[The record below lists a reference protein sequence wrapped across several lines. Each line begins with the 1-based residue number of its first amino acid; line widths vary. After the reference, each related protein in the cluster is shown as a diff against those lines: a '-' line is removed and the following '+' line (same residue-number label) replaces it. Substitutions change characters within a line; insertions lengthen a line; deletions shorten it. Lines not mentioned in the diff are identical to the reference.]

1 MSKPKLFVFMVDALC
16 ESDVAYMRTLKN
28 FGWMLENGAL
38 VREMLPVYPSFTY
51 PCHVSIM
58 TGCYPEKHGIPHNE
72 QVKAGVHPV
81 PWYISRKLVQ
91 KKFFAE
97 YAKERGL
104 STCLVNWPVSAGA
117 DVDIN
122 LPMCVPMG
130 YRGDNPRQFY
140 EGVSARRC
148 SIAISGNTDT
158 CFAAAT
164 RCSTAVWMTSPTRLR
179 RISSAITVSR
189 T

>member
-117 DVDIN
+117 DVGIN

-140 EGVSARRC
+140 EGVSSPEVLDRYFWKY
-148 SIAISGNTDT
+148 GYML
-158 CFAAAT
+158 AAAT

>member
-104 STCLVNWPVSAGA
+104 STCLINWPVSAGA

-130 YRGDNPRQFY
+130 L
-140 EGVSARRC
+140 SL
-148 SIAISGNTDT
+148 IHI
-158 CFAAAT
+158 
-164 RCSTAVWMTSPTRLR
+164 
-179 RISSAITVSR
+179 
-189 T
+189 

>member
-1 MSKPKLFVFMVDALC
+1 MGKPKLFVFMVDALC

-58 TGCYPEKHGIPHNE
+58 TGCYPDKHGIPHNE

-81 PWYISRKLVQ
+81 PWYTSRKLVQ

-97 YAKERGL
+97 YAKEQGVTAKVL
-104 STCLVNWPVSAGA
+104 IGGAVITQEYADEIGA
-117 DVDIN
+117 D
-122 LPMCVPMG
+122 G
-130 YRGDNPRQFY
+130 YSKD
-140 EGVSARRC
+140 
-148 SIAISGNTDT
+148 
-158 CFAAAT
+158 AAE
-164 RCSTAVWMTSPTRLR
+164 AVKVAKQVLGLR
-179 RISSAITVSR
+179 D
-189 T
+189 

>member
-1 MSKPKLFVFMVDALC
+1 MNKPKLFVFMVDALC

-104 STCLVNWPVSAGA
+104 STCLTIRASFTKAFP
-117 DVDIN
+117 
-122 LPMCVPMG
+122 
-130 YRGDNPRQFY
+130 
-140 EGVSARRC
+140 ARRC
-148 SIAISGNTDT
+148 SIVISGNTDT

>member
-122 LPMCVPMG
+122 LPMCVATIRASFTKAFP
-130 YRGDNPRQFY
+130 
-140 EGVSARRC
+140 ARRC

-164 RCSTAVWMTSPTRLR
+164 RCSTAAWMTSPTRLR

>member
-72 QVKAGVHPV
+72 QVKAACIRCRGTSAASWFKRNSSPNTPRSGGFPPV
-81 PWYISRKLVQ
+81 
-91 KKFFAE
+91 
-97 YAKERGL
+97 
-104 STCLVNWPVSAGA
+104 
-117 DVDIN
+117 
-122 LPMCVPMG
+122 
-130 YRGDNPRQFY
+130 
-140 EGVSARRC
+140 
-148 SIAISGNTDT
+148 
-158 CFAAAT
+158 
-164 RCSTAVWMTSPTRLR
+164 
-179 RISSAITVSR
+179 
-189 T
+189 

>member
-117 DVDIN
+117 DQARPQSEVSFRGTGMS
-122 LPMCVPMG
+122 LPG
-130 YRGDNPRQFY
+130 RS
-140 EGVSARRC
+140 SARKSR
-148 SIAISGNTDT
+148 S
-158 CFAAAT
+158 AAMA
-164 RCSTAVWMTSPTRLR
+164 SAVVWKVMTARGSAL
-179 RISSAITVSR
+179 RISIPPFPLSVVILWKE
-189 T
+189 